1 MKDLTMHDTIPFVD
15 TEDGKRDFCVALMT
29 SFTENTMKATK
40 EEAYH
45 EHDLHGNVFL
55 SMKRNHWLDGLVAVV
70 KDPSLL

>member
-15 TEDGKRDFCVALMT
+15 TED
-29 SFTENTMKATK
+29 MKATK

-55 SMKRNHWLDGLVAVV
+55 FMKRNHWLDGLVAVV